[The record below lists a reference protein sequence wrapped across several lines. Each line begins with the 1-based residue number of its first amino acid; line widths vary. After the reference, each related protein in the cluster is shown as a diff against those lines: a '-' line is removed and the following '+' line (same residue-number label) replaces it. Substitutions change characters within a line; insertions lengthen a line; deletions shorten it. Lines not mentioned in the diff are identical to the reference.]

1 MKVAIVHY
9 WLKDMRGGEKVVEAL
24 CNLFPSADIFTLFYD
39 ENSVTEKLRSHSVQ
53 TSALNRIPGI
63 KKWYKSL
70 LPLMPFA
77 LEHFDM
83 SPYDLVIS
91 SESGP
96 AKGIIPRP
104 DALHICYCHSPM
116 RYIWDHYH
124 QYSATAN
131 RLTRAAM
138 PIFAPMLRQWD
149 VTTASRVDK
158 FIANSRHVA
167 NRIKRYYHRSA
178 TIIYPPVSVNDFA
191 PTSDIGDFYLCAGHL
206 VPYKRINLAVQAF
219 TEMKKKLVVIGG
231 GEELARLRVMSGPTI
246 TLMERQTFPVLK
258 DHMARCRA
266 LIFPGEEDFGM
277 TPVEVMASGRPVI
290 AFGRG
295 GALETVVPGATGLLF
310 DQQSVADIV
319 EAVHRFEAME
329 ESFNS
334 ETIRERALLFS
345 DVVFQ
350 ERMNSFVEEALE
362 DHNREIGART
372 GYFGRGTEN

>member
-9 WLKDMRGGEKVVEAL
+9 WLKEMRGGEKVVEAL
-24 CNLFPSADIFTLFYD
+24 CDLFPSADIFTLFYD
-39 ENSVTEKLRSHSVQ
+39 ENTVTEKLRKHCIKA
-53 TSALNRIPGI
+53 SALNRIPGI
-63 KKWYKSL
+63 KKWYKSF

-104 DALHICYCHSPM
+104 DALHICYCHTPM

-124 QYSATAN
+124 QYSENSN
-131 RLTRAAM
+131 RVTRAAM
-138 PIFAPMLRQWD
+138 RVFAPILRQWD

-158 FIANSRHVA
+158 FVANSRHVA
-167 NRIKRYYHRSA
+167 NRINRYYHRDA
-178 TIIYPPVSVNDFA
+178 TVIHPPVTVSDFA
-191 PTSDIGDFYLCAGHL
+191 PTSHIGDFYLCAGHL
-206 VPYKRINLAVQAF
+206 VTYKRIDLAVQAF
-219 TEMKKKLVVIGG
+219 TEMGKKLVVIGG
-231 GEELARLRVMSGPTI
+231 GEELARLRAMSGPTV
-246 TLMERQTFPVLK
+246 TLMDRQAFPVLK

-295 GALETVVPGATGLLF
+295 GARETVVPGSTGLLF
-310 DQQSVADIV
+310 DQQSVADLI
-319 EAVHRFEAME
+319 EAVHRFEATE
-329 ESFNS
+329 ETFNS
-334 ETIRERALLFS
+334 ETIREHALLFS
-345 DVVFQ
+345 DVVFR
-350 ERMNSFVEEALE
+350 ERMSSFIEDALE
-362 DHNREIGART
+362 SHHREISAGI
-372 GYFGRGTEN
+372 